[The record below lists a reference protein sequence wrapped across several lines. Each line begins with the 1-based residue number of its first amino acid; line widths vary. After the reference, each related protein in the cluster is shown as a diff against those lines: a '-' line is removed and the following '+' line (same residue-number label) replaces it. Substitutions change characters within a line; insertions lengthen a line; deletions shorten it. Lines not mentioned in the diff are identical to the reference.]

1 MAMQSLLWFAFS
13 SLVLGS
19 VSIVDPS
26 DYADLPG
33 DVKDDATM
41 ADYTTDNG
49 GPMSLSYNI
58 TGPYYYVDKAAELDH
73 KTLTVNANDT
83 SVLVATHGATVNL
96 SHVEVIKEGYC
107 TWLNQASFF
116 GQHYRAQW
124 CGQCFSYGT
133 GTTVYVSKTD
143 LYSSGP
149 VSHGLYAAGNATIY
163 ASNVRHYSGGNR
175 CSSFSGDSPAGYLFV
190 SDSVAHTAGIG
201 SAIFYA
207 LGEIYGTNVVGLAEK
222 APMLFSDE
230 AQKAVLKNVDLTA
243 GLLAGTVMFSSSQR
257 RSGASISFENSRL
270 TTLKKDM
277 AALWFGNIIATATLV
292 ATELNSASGI
302 LVIANSSQV
311 TQAFQYFAGSEEN
324 PSIQPAEVTVSVAES
339 ALEGDIVAYNGSSIS
354 WSLTDH
360 SSWTGSAYTAGKGTA
375 TFAVSLDETCTWTL
389 TRDVSVQDFTNA
401 DANNKNIR
409 SRGYNIYYNPSAA
422 SNAWLKSK
430 TVSLPGGG
438 HLKPRSH

>member
-1 MAMQSLLWFAFS
+1 MAMQSLLLFAFT

-33 DVKDDATM
+33 DVKDNAIM

-58 TGPYYYVDKAAELDH
+58 TGPYYYVDKNAELDH
-73 KTLTVNANDT
+73 KTLAVNANDT
-83 SVLVATHGATVNL
+83 SVLVATHGANVNL

-116 GQHYRAQW
+116 GVNAAINVANSSTAYIENSNITVHNGAANI
-124 CGQCFSYGT
+124 FAYGT
-133 GTTVYVSKTD
+133 GTTVHQEMAPSTRRMCATP
-143 LYSSGP
+143 L
-149 VSHGLYAAGNATIY
+149 AAIAAPPFPATAQLAI
-163 ASNVRHYSGGNR
+163 S
-175 CSSFSGDSPAGYLFV
+175 V

-207 LGEIYGTNVVGLAEK
+207 LGEIY
-222 APMLFSDE
+222 
-230 AQKAVLKNVDLTA
+230 
-243 GLLAGTVMFSSSQR
+243 AGTVMFSSSQR

-292 ATELNSASGI
+292 ATELNPASGI

-311 TQAFQYFAGSEEN
+311 TQVFQYFAGSEEN
-324 PSIQPAEVTVSVAES
+324 SSIQPAEVTVSVAES
-339 ALEGDIVAYNGSSIS
+339 ALEV
-354 WSLTDH
+354 
-360 SSWTGSAYTAGKGTA
+360 
-375 TFAVSLDETCTWTL
+375 TL
-389 TRDVSVQDFTNA
+389 SQQCVQNFTNA
-401 DANNKNIR
+401 DANNENIR

-430 TVSLPGGG
+430 TVGLPGGG